1 MLPTSRRRSACC
13 VGSEGEG
20 KILKIERIRALVF
33 CGSLAMIP
41 ALGTAVPSQA
51 QDLPAI
57 VVEKGSVARQEVVAL
72 GRDLVVAGDA
82 QSDVVSI
89 SGSTRVEGHVGG
101 DVIVLGGDGLLS
113 ETARIDGD
121 VFVLGGRLETASGAR
136 IEGRSVSYPTVSSA
150 WLTLMEGPS
159 LGLSA
164 GSPLVLGAKLAL
176 MAAWLALTLVLF
188 ATSGR
193 QLLETSESV
202 SANPGRNFV
211 TGVAG
216 VLAMLLTALFFTAFA
231 AAIVGIP
238 LLILVVLLAVMLK
251 LWGMVSVFHAT
262 GYLLVARLFK
272 RRALP
277 LNYALVGLLVLG
289 AIKLVPWVGTWTW
302 SVATFIGV
310 GSTLTTKFG
319 RQEPWF
325 DLEVPEGRGFPVRS

>member
-1 MLPTSRRRSACC
+1 LKNRQCRIVVIFWGLAAV
-13 VGSEGEG
+13 VGLATAEP
-20 KILKIERIRALVF
+20 
-33 CGSLAMIP
+33 SL
-41 ALGTAVPSQA
+41 A

-57 VVEKGSVARQEVVAL
+57 VVEEGSVARQEVIAM
-72 GRDLVVAGDA
+72 GRDLVIAGEA
-82 QSDVVSI
+82 MSDVVSI
-89 SGSTRVEGHVGG
+89 NGSTRVEGRVGG
-101 DVIVLGGDGLLS
+101 DVIVLGGDALLS
-113 ETARIDGD
+113 EAARVEGD
-121 VFVLGGRLETASGAR
+121 VFVLGGRLEAAPGAR

-164 GSPLVLGAKLAL
+164 WSPVVLGAKLAL
-176 MAAWLALTLVLF
+176 MAAWLALTLLLF

-202 SANPGRNFV
+202 QASPGRNFV

-216 VLAMLLTALFFTAFA
+216 VLAMLLTALFFSAFA

-238 LLILVVLLAVMLK
+238 LLILVVLLALMLK

-262 GYLLVARLFK
+262 GHWLISRLLK
-272 RRALP
+272 KRALP
-277 LNYALVGLLVLG
+277 LNCALVGLLVLG

-302 SVATFIGV
+302 TVATFIGV

-319 RQEPWF
+319 RREPWF
-325 DLEVPEGRGFPVRS
+325 DLEVPDRPGSPVRF

>member
-1 MLPTSRRRSACC
+1 MKTRRSQ
-13 VGSEGEG
+13 V
-20 KILKIERIRALVF
+20 RTVYW
-33 CGSLAMIP
+33 SLAVAIGC
-41 ALGTAVPSQA
+41 AAAGSSRA
-51 QDLPAI
+51 QDPPAI
-57 VVEKGSVARQEVVAL
+57 VVEEGSVARQEVVAL
-72 GRDLVVAGDA
+72 GRDLVVAGEA
-82 QSDVVSI
+82 MSDVVSI
-89 SGSTRVEGHVGG
+89 SGSTRVEGRVGG
-101 DVIVLGGDGLLS
+101 DVIVLGGDGRLS
-113 ETARIDGD
+113 ETARVAGD
-121 VFVLGGRLETASGAR
+121 VFVLGGRLETAPGAR

-164 GSPLVLGAKLAL
+164 GSPVILGAKLAL
-176 MAAWLALTLVLF
+176 MAAWLALTLLLF

-202 SANPGRNFV
+202 QANAGRNFV

-216 VLAMLLTALFFTAFA
+216 VLAMLLTALFFSAFA

-238 LLILVVLLAVMLK
+238 LLILVVLLALMLK

-262 GYLLVARLFK
+262 GYWLLARLFK
-272 RRALP
+272 KRALP

-302 SVATFIGV
+302 TVATFIGV

-325 DLEVPEGRGFPVRS
+325 DLEVPDGRGSPARL

>member
-1 MLPTSRRRSACC
+1 MKIRRSRMRMVFWSMAVAMGCAAA
-13 VGSEGEG
+13 GS
-20 KILKIERIRALVF
+20 
-33 CGSLAMIP
+33 
-41 ALGTAVPSQA
+41 SQA
-51 QDLPAI
+51 QNLPAI

-72 GRDLVVAGDA
+72 GRDLVVSGEAM
-82 QSDVVSI
+82 SDVVSI
-89 SGSTRVEGHVGG
+89 SGSTRVEGRVGG

-113 ETARIDGD
+113 ETARIEDD
-121 VFVLGGRLETASGAR
+121 VFVLGGRLEAAPGAR

-164 GSPLVLGAKLAL
+164 GSPVILGAKLAL
-176 MAAWLALTLVLF
+176 MAAWLALTLLLF

-202 SANPGRNFV
+202 QANPGRNFV
-211 TGVAG
+211 TGVAA
-216 VLAMLLTALFFTAFA
+216 VLAMLLTALFFSAFA

-238 LLILVVLLAVMLK
+238 LLILVVLLALMLK

-262 GYLLVARLFK
+262 GYWLVARLFK
-272 RRALP
+272 KRALP

-289 AIKLVPWVGTWTW
+289 AVKLVPWVGTWAWT
-302 SVATFIGV
+302 VATFIGV

-325 DLEVPEGRGFPVRS
+325 DLEVTDRRSSPVRL

>member
-1 MLPTSRRRSACC
+1 MKIRRSRMRT
-13 VGSEGEG
+13 VYW
-20 KILKIERIRALVF
+20 
-33 CGSLAMIP
+33 SLAVVM
-41 ALGTAVPSQA
+41 GCAVAGSSRA

-57 VVEKGSVARQEVVAL
+57 VVEEGSVARQEVVAL
-72 GRDLVVAGDA
+72 GRDLVVAGEA
-82 QSDVVSI
+82 MSDVVSI
-89 SGSTRVEGHVGG
+89 SGSTRVEGRVGG

-113 ETARIDGD
+113 ETARIAGD
-121 VFVLGGRLETASGAR
+121 VFVLGGRLEAAPGAR

-164 GSPLVLGAKLAL
+164 GSPVILGAKLAL
-176 MAAWLALTLVLF
+176 MAAWLALTLLLF

-202 SANPGRNFV
+202 QANPGRNFV

-216 VLAMLLTALFFTAFA
+216 VLAMLLTALFFSAFA

-238 LLILVVLLAVMLK
+238 LLILVVLLALMLK

-262 GYLLVARLFK
+262 GYWLVARLFK
-272 RRALP
+272 KRALP

-289 AIKLVPWVGTWTW
+289 AVKLVPWVGTWAWT
-302 SVATFIGV
+302 VATFIGV

-325 DLEVPEGRGFPVRS
+325 DLEVADGRSSPARL

>member
-1 MLPTSRRRSACC
+1 MYKRQVWICRQRVEIASWGLAAVAWFAAAAP
-13 VGSEGEG
+13 
-20 KILKIERIRALVF
+20 
-33 CGSLAMIP
+33 SL
-41 ALGTAVPSQA
+41 A

-72 GRDLVVAGDA
+72 GRDLVVAGEA
-82 QSDVVSI
+82 MSDVVSI
-89 SGSTRVEGHVGG
+89 SGSTRVDGHVGG
-101 DVIVLGGDGLLS
+101 DVIVLGGDALLS

-121 VFVLGGRLETASGAR
+121 VFVLGGRVEAEPGAQ

-176 MAAWLALTLVLF
+176 MAAWLALTLLLF

-202 SANPGRNFV
+202 QANPGRNFV

-216 VLAMLLTALFFTAFA
+216 VLAMLLTALFFSAFA

-238 LLILVVLLAVMLK
+238 LLILVVLLALMLK

-262 GYLLVARLFK
+262 GYWLVARVFRK
-272 RRALP
+272 RALP
-277 LNYALVGLLVLG
+277 LNYALFGLLVLG

-302 SVATFIGV
+302 TVATFIGV

-319 RQEPWF
+319 RREPWF
-325 DLEVPEGRGFPVRS
+325 DLEVPDGRGFPARS

>member
-1 MLPTSRRRSACC
+1 MVFWSMAVAMGCAAAGSSR
-13 VGSEGEG
+13 
-20 KILKIERIRALVF
+20 
-33 CGSLAMIP
+33 
-41 ALGTAVPSQA
+41 A
-51 QDLPAI
+51 QNLPAI
-57 VVEKGSVARQEVVAL
+57 VVEEGSVARQEVVAL
-72 GRDLVVAGDA
+72 GRDVVVAGEA
-82 QSDVVSI
+82 MSDVVSI
-89 SGSTRVEGHVGG
+89 SGSTRVEGRVGG

-121 VFVLGGRLETASGAR
+121 VFVLGGRLEAAPGAR

-164 GSPLVLGAKLAL
+164 GSPVILGAKLAL
-176 MAAWLALTLVLF
+176 MAAWLALTLLLF

-202 SANPGRNFV
+202 QANPGRNFV

-216 VLAMLLTALFFTAFA
+216 VLAMLLTALFFSAFA

-238 LLILVVLLAVMLK
+238 LLILVVLLALMLK

-262 GYLLVARLFK
+262 GYWLVARLFK
-272 RRALP
+272 KRALP

-289 AIKLVPWVGTWTW
+289 SVKLVPWVGTWVWT
-302 SVATFIGV
+302 VATFIGV

-325 DLEVPEGRGFPVRS
+325 DLEVPDRRSSPVRL

>member
-1 MLPTSRRRSACC
+1 MRERQSR
-13 VGSEGEG
+13 
-20 KILKIERIRALVF
+20 LALVS
-33 CGSLAMIP
+33 CSLALI
-41 ALGTAVPSQA
+41 LGIATARSGLA
-51 QDLPAI
+51 QELPAI
-57 VVEKGSVARQEVVAL
+57 VVEEGSVARQEVVAL
-72 GRDLVVAGDA
+72 GRDLVVAGEA
-82 QSDVVSI
+82 MSDVVSI
-89 SGSTRVEGHVGG
+89 SGSTRVTGRVGG

-113 ETARIDGD
+113 ETARVAGD
-121 VFVLGGRLETASGAR
+121 VFVLGGRLETAPGAR

-164 GSPLVLGAKLAL
+164 RSPVVLGAKLAL
-176 MAAWLALTLVLF
+176 IAAWLALTLLLF

-202 SANPGRNFV
+202 QANAGRNFV

-216 VLAMLLTALFFTAFA
+216 VLAMLLTALFFSAFA

-238 LLILVVLLAVMLK
+238 LLILVVLLALVLK

-262 GYLLVARLFK
+262 GYWLLARLLK
-272 RRALP
+272 KRALP

-302 SVATFIGV
+302 TVATFIGV

-325 DLEVPEGRGFPVRS
+325 DLEVPDGRSSPARL

>member
-1 MLPTSRRRSACC
+1 MRIWGSR
-13 VGSEGEG
+13 VG
-20 KILKIERIRALVF
+20 A
-33 CGSLAMIP
+33 GSWCAVVVVCLA
-41 ALGTAVPSQA
+41 TAAPSLA

-57 VVEKGSVARQEVVAL
+57 VVEEGSVARQEVVAL
-72 GRDLVVAGDA
+72 GRDLVVAGEA
-82 QSDVVSI
+82 MSDVVSI

-121 VFVLGGRLETASGAR
+121 VFILGGRLEAEPGAR

-176 MAAWLALTLVLF
+176 MAAWLALTLLLF

-202 SANPGRNFV
+202 QANPGRNFI

-216 VLAMLLTALFFTAFA
+216 VLAMLLTALFFSAFA

-238 LLILVVLLAVMLK
+238 LLILVVLLALMLK

-262 GYLLVARLFK
+262 GYWLVGRLLK
-272 RRALP
+272 KRALP

-302 SVATFIGV
+302 TVATFIGV

-319 RQEPWF
+319 RREPWF
-325 DLEVPEGRGFPVRS
+325 DLEVPDGRSFPVRP